1 MTSLSIPQS
10 DGSDVRQRLER
21 LAPFIVMIGVLL
33 AAILVITP
41 WPVGAYEDDAIY
53 TLLAKALAT
62 GDGYRMINLPGSP
75 HATHYPPGYPLLLSV
90 LWRVWPE
97 FPDNVVVFKFA
108 NAILLSI
115 SAGGMYWFAR
125 ARLGWTALGAAV
137 VAGVGTA
144 SLTILHLAGLV
155 LSEPLFLVLLFAA
168 LLATEQCV
176 DDGNLRTAAIAGA
189 LLGALTMVRTIGVV
203 AIGAAVLLLLL
214 RRRFRATA
222 VVIAISACFLVPWQ
236 LWVGAHEGEL
246 AAILTGKYGSY
257 TSWLADGYREGGVE
271 FARAVAIR
279 NLISMANELSYIV
292 MPFGIRWLLLLA
304 LAVVVPLVIGGL
316 VVLARRAPVMVVY
329 FVLYVLLIT
338 AWPFAPQRF
347 LLAMWPIM
355 VLAGA
360 SAIHWLWRWRAGGV
374 ALTLGRRLALGAAV
388 AIVAGHAAYN
398 WRGHAEQSWTEL
410 QRQSGTSARPLVE
423 WVAGNTSPTD
433 VLSTEHDV
441 VVYLYT
447 GRQGIPTSTFLASQR
462 VRPFTPSEVTR
473 WMEAMITTY
482 NPRFL
487 VTGWPPHVTAAES
500 LSARHEPVLRRLGYI
515 PHHVVF
521 ERVTTGAPVNPDR
534 SQ

>member
-1 MTSLSIPQS
+1 
-10 DGSDVRQRLER
+10 
-21 LAPFIVMIGVLL
+21 
-33 AAILVITP
+33 
-41 WPVGAYEDDAIY
+41 
-53 TLLAKALAT
+53 
-62 GDGYRMINLPGSP
+62 
-75 HATHYPPGYPLLLSV
+75 
-90 LWRVWPE
+90 
-97 FPDNVVVFKFA
+97 
-108 NAILLSI
+108 
-115 SAGGMYWFAR
+115 
-125 ARLGWTALGAAV
+125 
-137 VAGVGTA
+137 
-144 SLTILHLAGLV
+144 
-155 LSEPLFLVLLFAA
+155 
-168 LLATEQCV
+168 
-176 DDGNLRTAAIAGA
+176 
-189 LLGALTMVRTIGVV
+189 
-203 AIGAAVLLLLL
+203 
-214 RRRFRATA
+214 
-222 VVIAISACFLVPWQ
+222 
-236 LWVGAHEGEL
+236 
-246 AAILTGKYGSY
+246 
-257 TSWLADGYREGGVE
+257 
-271 FARAVAIR
+271 
-279 NLISMANELSYIV
+279 
-292 MPFGIRWLLLLA
+292 
-304 LAVVVPLVIGGL
+304 
-316 VVLARRAPVMVVY
+316 MVVY

-360 SAIHWLWRWRAGGV
+360 SAIHWLWRWRADGM

-410 QRQSGTSARPLVE
+410 QRQSGTSAKPLVE

-500 LSARHEPVLRRLGYI
+500 LSARNEPVLRRLGYI

-521 ERVTTGAPVNPDR
+521 ERVTTAAPVSPDR